1 MKSEGFHKRVERL
14 VQRVAQRGV
23 ILKKGAEAPELGEV
37 GRVRQAPRVES
48 VDVSQRP
55 MDPETLKRERLRR
68 AIVLGWSIALGL
80 AATGAVVAA
89 FVIWL
94 RPILNRE
101 KDTSE
106 RDRLAYEARVK
117 KASKYRSPTE
127 DEALALVKRVLA
139 VRTEEEVAEL
149 IRPGPT
155 PPAAVIEGLAALRKA
170 DGEIVEEIWLG
181 CIDKNGLQLEGVEL
195 RFDKTKESKN
205 RLALLTPD
213 GKGRWQMDYEAFV
226 RRGDP
231 PWDKLL
237 EGGAGQGVVRAWIE
251 RERYYNGPFLDD
263 KAWISY
269 MVVSQDMD
277 EELVGYCKKWSVQH
291 RAMELMLKGV
301 NRPTVRATLEIR
313 RVAGA
318 ERRQF
323 EILHVLAEDWVL
335 AARPFDEMMT
345 DAK

>member
-1 MKSEGFHKRVERL
+1 MVL
-14 VQRVAQRGV
+14 RVAQRGV

-37 GRVRQAPRVES
+37 GRVRQAPREES

-80 AATGAVVAA
+80 AAVGAVVAA
-89 FVIWL
+89 FVMWL
-94 RPILNRE
+94 QPILNRQ

-117 KASKYRSPTE
+117 KVSKYRSPTE

-149 IRPGPT
+149 IRPGAT
-155 PPAAVIEGLAALRKA
+155 PPAAVIEGLAALKKA
-170 DGEIVEEIWLG
+170 DGRIVEEIWLG

-195 RFDKTKESKN
+195 RFDKVKEAKN

-213 GKGRWQMDYEAFV
+213 EKGRWQMDYDAFA
-226 RRGDP
+226 RRGEP
-231 PWDKLL
+231 SWDKLL
-237 EGGAGQGVVRAWIE
+237 EEGTVQGVVRAWIE
-251 RERYYNGPFLDD
+251 RERYYNGPFMDD
-263 KAWISY
+263 KKWISY
-269 MVVSQDMD
+269 AIVSQDMD
-277 EELVGYCKKWSVQH
+277 EELVGYCEKWKIQH

-301 NRPTVRATLEIR
+301 NKPTVRATLEIR
-313 RVAGA
+313 RVEGA

-323 EILHVLAEDWVL
+323 QIVRVLAEDWVL
-335 AARPFDEMMT
+335 AARPFDEIMT
-345 DAK
+345 ESK